1 MQKRTEKDS
10 MGIMEVPA
18 DALYGATTQ
27 RAILNFPV
35 SGYRF
40 GRPFIRALGLIK
52 WAAAQANRDLERL
65 DEERTRLIV
74 QAAEEVIEGRLD
86 GHFPIDIFQT
96 GSGTSTNMNVN
107 EVIANRVSQISG
119 KPIGLKEPVHPND
132 HVNMGQ
138 SSNDVIPTAI
148 HVAVGESI
156 RNDLMPALEHLQQG
170 LEAKTHE
177 FWDIIK
183 IGRTHLMDATPIR
196 LGQEF
201 SAYAKQVEHGK
212 LRAGNAIAAVE
223 ELALGGTAVG
233 TGLNCHPQFPG
244 RVMGYLWNKTG
255 VAFREAR
262 NHFEAQG
269 AKDGLV
275 EASGEMR
282 TMAVSLFKIANDIRW
297 LSSGPRC
304 GIGEIQ
310 LPATQPGSSIMPGK
324 VNPVICESA
333 MQVCAQVIG
342 NDTAICWG
350 GANGNL
356 ELNVMMPMMAHN
368 ILENI
373 RLLANVVR
381 AFQDKCVSGIIANRE
396 RCEELVE
403 YSMAMVTSLAP
414 MIGYDRAAE
423 IAKESAK
430 TGKTVRELCREKQ
443 VLPEADLKRALD
455 PVEMTKPGGE
465 GSAGGGLQEVRSSG
479 VQEFRSSG
487 VQEFRSSG
495 VQEFRSSGVQEFRSS
510 AGVWRQINIQDL
522 NRVKMVR
529 IRVNKGQRQVN

>member
-1 MQKRTEKDS
+1 
-10 MGIMEVPA
+10 MGTMDVPF

-27 RAILNFPV
+27 RAVLNFPV

-52 WAAAQANRDLERL
+52 WAAAQANRDLLRL
-65 DEERTRLIV
+65 DEERARLIV
-74 QAAEEVIEGRLD
+74 QAAEEVIDGTLD
-86 GHFPIDIFQT
+86 RHFPIDIFQT
-96 GSGTSTNMNVN
+96 GSGTSTNMNAN
-107 EVIANRVSQISG
+107 EVIANRVSQLAG
-119 KPIGLKEPVHPND
+119 KPIGSKDPVHPND

-148 HVAVGESI
+148 HIAVGESI
-156 RNDLMPALEHLQQG
+156 KNDLMPALERLQHG
-170 LEAKTHE
+170 LEAKTQE
-177 FWDIIK
+177 FWDVIK
-183 IGRTHLMDATPIR
+183 IGRTHLMDATPVR

-201 SAYAKQVEHGK
+201 SGYAKQIEHGK

-233 TGLNCHPQFPG
+233 TGLNTHPEFAG
-244 RVMGYLWNKTG
+244 RVMGYLWDRTG

-262 NHFEAQG
+262 NHFEAQA

-275 EASGEMR
+275 EASGELR
-282 TMAVSLFKIANDIRW
+282 TLAVSLFKVANDIRW

-324 VNPVICESA
+324 VNPVLCESV
-333 MQVCAQVIG
+333 MQVSAQVFG
-342 NDTAICWG
+342 NDTTVCWG

-356 ELNVMMPMMAHN
+356 ELNVMMPVMVYN
-368 ILENI
+368 TLESI

-381 AFQDKCVSGIIANRE
+381 AFQDKCVSGITANRE
-396 RCEELVE
+396 RCKELVE

-414 MIGYDRAAE
+414 IIGYDRAAE

-430 TGKTVRELCREKQ
+430 TGKTVREICREKQ
-443 VLPEADLKRALD
+443 ILPEADLDRALD
-455 PVEMTKPGGE
+455 PIEMTKPGGD
-465 GSAGGGLQEVRSSG
+465 GAVGG
-479 VQEFRSSG
+479 
-487 VQEFRSSG
+487 
-495 VQEFRSSGVQEFRSS
+495 
-510 AGVWRQINIQDL
+510 
-522 NRVKMVR
+522 
-529 IRVNKGQRQVN
+529 